1 MTDLKFFQRQG
12 PITLARLAEIA
23 GGTLTATDRPDLEI
37 TDVAALDMAGPD
49 DISFLD
55 NRKYADQLA
64 ETQAGACILAEEMA
78 ESAPDGVA
86 LIICDKPYMG
96 YARVAQAF
104 YPKPRTIAGIHPA
117 AVIHTTAVVDDSAA
131 IAAGAVIEAGAKIGA
146 RTSVGPNAVIGPNVE
161 VGEDCE
167 IGPNASLSH
176 CLIGSRVRLYAGVRI
191 GQDGFGFA
199 FDAAGHVRVP
209 QLGRVIIDDDV
220 EIGANSTIDRGAGPD
235 TMIGKGAMI
244 DNLVQIAHNV
254 QVGQG
259 AVIIAQAGV
268 AGSTTL
274 GRWSVLAAQAGVAGH
289 LEIGDGARV
298 GAQAGVMR
306 DVPPGND
313 VLGSP
318 AMQARAFWRQM
329 SHLAKLGRPQERPQ
343 SNQDPNTKTEKT

>member
-12 PITLARLAEIA
+12 PITLARIADIA
-23 GGTLTATDRPDLEI
+23 GGTLTATDRPDQEF
-37 TDVAALDMAGPD
+37 TDVAALDTAGPED
-49 DISFLD
+49 VSFLD
-55 NRKYADQLA
+55 NKKYVDQLA
-64 ETQAGACILAEEMA
+64 ETQAGACILAQEMA
-78 ESAPDGVA
+78 DIAPDGVA
-86 LIICDKPYMG
+86 LIVCDKPYMG

-104 YPKPRTIAGIHPA
+104 YPRPRTVAGIHPA
-117 AVIHTTAVVDDSAA
+117 AVIHSSAQIDDSAS
-131 IAAGAVIEAGAKIGA
+131 IGAGAVIEAGAKIGA
-146 RTSVGPNAVIGPNVE
+146 YTSIGANTVVGPNVE
-161 VGEDCE
+161 IGEECE
-167 IGPNASLSH
+167 IGPCASLSH

-199 FDAAGHVRVP
+199 FDASGHVRVP

-289 LEIGDGARV
+289 LVVGDGARV

-329 SHLAKLGRPQERPQ
+329 SHLAKLGRAQERPKQ
-343 SNQDPNTKTEKT
+343 TQESNTEPEKS